1 MKSSSRSKNKLSAAA
16 VLAAG
21 LACLLAGAGRLW
33 PGQSQSVAVEFKLP
47 AELAKYKGW
56 KAEVQSPT
64 PVPFDLWTR
73 CVSTTPD
80 DWAQA
85 RMKYGPHNQRYIQVY
100 ANPIAAQSLGQGKS
114 GPFQT
119 GAVIAKEKI
128 LDMPDGTVVGVAF
141 MIKRG
146 TPQFAGTGGWEFA
159 YYPRSGDSASTL
171 GCSGCHQGAASTD
184 YVFGQYPSAGDS
196 SHPIQTHSK

>member
-1 MKSSSRSKNKLSAAA
+1 MVYLLVGAA
-16 VLAAG
+16 
-21 LACLLAGAGRLW
+21 RLW
-33 PGQSQSVAVEFKLP
+33 SGQSPSVAGQFKLP
-47 AELAKYKGW
+47 EELAKYKGW
-56 KAEVQSPT
+56 KTEVQSPT
-64 PVPFDLWTR
+64 PVPLDLWSR
-73 CVSTTPD
+73 CTMTTPD

-128 LDMPDGTVVGVAF
+128 LDLPDGTVVGVAF

-146 TPQFAGTGGWEFA
+146 TPQFAATGGWEFA

-171 GCSGCHQGAASTD
+171 ACSDCHQGAASTD